1 MLTDLLILFFLLIFS
16 GDKMATYK
24 ELLDELARWEYK
36 ELLAQHS
43 LEELKEL
50 KEKFEAHRSEL
61 IKALEEKEKKGEF
74 N

>member
-1 MLTDLLILFFLLIFS
+1 MS
-16 GDKMATYK
+16 KTYR
-24 ELLDELARWEYK
+24 ELLDELAKWEFH
-36 ELLAQHS
+36 ELMQQHS

-50 KEKFEAHRSEL
+50 KEKFEKHRLQL